1 MISVVVAVVLD
12 VDVAAFEL
20 AGVVVDV
27 EHLVLL
33 PSAMVDDEVDD
44 GDAKEGDGN
53 VVAVAAVA
61 VVGLLLEM
69 LLTLG

>member
-1 MISVVVAVVLD
+1 MISVVVVLD
-12 VDVAAFEL
+12 DVAAFEL

-69 LLTLG
+69 HLNL

>member
-33 PSAMVDDEVDD
+33 LSAMVD
-44 GDAKEGDGN
+44 GEGDGN
-53 VVAVAAVA
+53 VVVAAVA
-61 VVGLLLEM
+61 VGGLLLEI